1 MWSGRY
7 WLAVVAACGSVLAA
21 SPAAAADAELKA
33 ATRALISGAPLVAA
47 SYATRALE
55 SEPKSRLAHWI
66 RAQSLKA
73 LAGSGIKIDAQ
84 EADLLQE
91 AQVRI
96 DETPRD
102 KLPANLVVMPKSTER
117 QAPVLLVDAER
128 SRLYVYGSQ
137 DGKPVLLDEFY
148 TTIGALGFEKEES
161 GDRKTPIGV
170 YRIRYEIRDPRS
182 DGFLGNL
189 AMTLDYPN
197 AYDNYRG
204 RTGNGIWI
212 HGVPDYVH
220 VRPPKASD
228 GCLALAN
235 NDVLR
240 LRRYVRYQQTQIVV
254 VPRVTWVT
262 EKEWVERAAEAA
274 EEFTLSA
281 RAESAGVFFVSL
293 QRPWVVS
300 ISNQRQFRRE
310 YWTRPSFGKPR
321 LLLEENLS

>member
-1 MWSGRY
+1 MRRVCAVGFVLVLP
-7 WLAVVAACGSVLAA
+7 WLSSAW
-21 SPAAAADAELKA
+21 AADAELRA
-33 ATRALISGAPLVAA
+33 AARALISGSPTTAA
-47 SYATRALE
+47 AYATRALE

-66 RAQSLKA
+66 RAQSFKVL
-73 LAGSGIKIDAQ
+73 SGAAVAIDAK
-84 EADLLQE
+84 EFDLLHE

-96 DETPRD
+96 DETPQD
-102 KLPANLVVMPKSTER
+102 KLPANLVVMPRSAER
-117 QAPVLLVDAER
+117 GAPVLLVDAER
-128 SRLYVYGSQ
+128 SRLYVYASQ
-137 DGKPVLLDEFY
+137 NGKPVLLDEFY
-148 TTIGALGFEKEES
+148 TSIGALGFEKEET

-197 AYDNYRG
+197 AYDNFRG
-204 RTGNGIWI
+204 RTGSGIWI

-235 NDVLR
+235 NDVNR
-240 LRRYVRYQQTQIVV
+240 LRRYVRYQQTQVVV
-254 VPRVTWVT
+254 VPRVTWLT
-262 EKEWVERAAEAA
+262 EKEWEARAAEAV
-274 EEFTLSA
+274 EDFTLTS
-281 RAESAGVFFVSL
+281 RPDSAGVFFVSI

-300 ISNQRQFRRE
+300 ITQQRQFRRE
-310 YWTRPSFGKPR
+310 YWTRPPMGKPR